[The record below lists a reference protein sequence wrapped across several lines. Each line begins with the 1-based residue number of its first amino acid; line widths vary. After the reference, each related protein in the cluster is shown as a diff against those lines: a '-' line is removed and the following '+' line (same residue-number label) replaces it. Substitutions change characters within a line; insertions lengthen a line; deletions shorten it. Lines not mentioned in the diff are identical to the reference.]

1 MKDFDFSFPG
11 RAVSFFAS
19 LQHFIHILASPLE
32 YSLNQ
37 PNSIVSFIYAIEILY
52 PSGELE
58 FICMIFSEESET
70 YILNVS

>member
-1 MKDFDFSFPG
+1 MKAFDFSFLEIV
-11 RAVSFFAS
+11 VSFFAS
-19 LQHFIHILASPLE
+19 FQHFLHILASPLE

-37 PNSIVSFIYAIEILY
+37 PIIIVSFIYAIEILH

-58 FICMIFSEESET
+58 FICMSFSEESET